1 MSNTNNDRP
10 EQGKTYRLT
19 GGPRS
24 IANGDS
30 WADSAVSDESNRT
43 AAGGGGGDG
52 NHGVGNGT
60 AGHGTAPEV
69 TPEVI
74 GRCDEHDGS
83 YVAEVFVD
91 GDWHSNGLRFPS
103 AAAADL
109 YARDWQA
116 RWSMVADCRV
126 VTSTDAP
133 TTCSRTVDWA
143 ERGAA
148 RPDAD
153 APAWRVS
160 L

>member
-24 IANGDS
+24 IALGDS
-30 WADSAVSDESNRT
+30 WADSAVNDESNGA
-43 AAGGGGGDG
+43 AAGGGGDGGHHGDG
-52 NHGVGNGT
+52 DGSG
-60 AGHGTAPEV
+60 GHIP

-91 GDWHSNGLRFPS
+91 GGWHSNGLRFPS

-109 YARDWQA
+109 YARDWMA
-116 RWSMVADCRV
+116 RWTLVADCRV

-148 RPDAD
+148 RPDPD